1 MTEKDPVQTHFS
13 IQKIYVK
20 DSSFESPTSPES
32 FGFKQ
37 WEPKIE
43 LNINNAHTR
52 LNDQMFEAVLTVT
65 ATVKQEDKTAFLIEV
80 QQAGIFAITG
90 FSDHDLSYLIGSQ
103 CMSILLPYAREAV
116 SDMTTRGGFPPLMLA
131 PVNFDALYQQ
141 HLKEEQAKAPEAT
154 QSLTEDGAVQAE
166 QASTEVIQEGQAQKD
181 QTQEDQQS
189 ASDAVKH

>member
-20 DSSFESPTSPES
+20 DVSFESPTSPEA

-52 LNDQMFEAVLTVT
+52 LNEQMYEAVLTVT

-90 FSDHDLSYLIGSQ
+90 FSEQDLSYLIGSQ
-103 CMSILLPYAREAV
+103 CMNILLPYAREAV
-116 SDMTTRGGFPPLMLA
+116 SDLTTRGGFPPLILA
-131 PVNFDALYQQ
+131 PVNFDALYQK
-141 HLKEEQAKAPEAT
+141 HLKEQQAQALET
-154 QSLTEDGAVQAE
+154 TESLTEDGEAQTDKIQDD
-166 QASTEVIQEGQAQKD
+166 QASA
-181 QTQEDQQS
+181 
-189 ASDAVKH
+189 ADAVKH

>member
-20 DSSFESPTSPES
+20 DVSFESPTSPAV

-37 WEPKIE
+37 WDPKIE

-52 LNDQMFEAVLTVT
+52 LNEQMYEAVLTVT
-65 ATVKQEDKTAFLIEV
+65 ATVKHEDKTAFLIEV

-90 FSDHDLSYLIGSQ
+90 FNDNDLGYLIGSQ
-103 CMSILLPYAREAV
+103 CMNILLPYAREAV
-116 SDMTTRGGFPPLMLA
+116 SDMTTRGGFPPLLLA

-141 HLKEEQAKAPEAT
+141 HIKEQQAAEA
-154 QSLTEDGAVQAE
+154 LTEDPEAQQNTTPE
-166 QASTEVIQEGQAQKD
+166 DPSDEGQANVDEAQKD
-181 QTQEDQQS
+181 QANTDEV
-189 ASDAVKH
+189 VKH

>member
-20 DSSFESPTSPES
+20 DVSFESPTSPEA
-32 FGFKQ
+32 FGFKK

-52 LNDQMFEAVLTVT
+52 LNEQMYEAVLTVT

-90 FSDHDLSYLIGSQ
+90 FSDQDLGYLIGSQ
-103 CMSILLPYAREAV
+103 CMNILLPYAREAV
-116 SDMTTRGGFPPLMLA
+116 SEMTTRGGFPPLILA

-141 HLKEEQAKAPEAT
+141 HVKEQQGQASEAT
-154 QSLTEDGAVQAE
+154 ESLTEDGEAQAE
-166 QASTEVIQEGQAQKD
+166 MNQSDQTEEDQASA
-181 QTQEDQQS
+181 
-189 ASDAVKH
+189 ADAVKH